1 MKHRPVTYEADLL
14 DKLEVEHQ
22 GLLSQ
27 FKSLCQACDR
37 GNQDEAYSILG
48 LFNTML
54 IEHFV
59 HEDYKL
65 YPYLLQQRRNS
76 AERIRS
82 MHDEMMNIEVDIRK
96 LVKKYDISSQ
106 YISPEEMQ
114 KNWQFIGKSLEI
126 IGLLLKERIHRE
138 ELCLYPLY
146 RDCR

>member
-22 GLLSQ
+22 DLLSQ
-27 FKSLCQACDR
+27 FDSLCQACDR
-37 GNQDEAYSILG
+37 GDQDEAYSMLG

-65 YPYLLQQRRNS
+65 YPYLLEQRGS
-76 AERIRS
+76 SKEQIQA
-82 MHDEMMNIEVDIRK
+82 MHNEMMNIEVDIRK
-96 LVKKYDISSQ
+96 LVKKYDIRSQ
-106 YISPEEMQ
+106 YVSPEDMQ
-114 KNWQFIGKSLEI
+114 KNWQFIGKSLEV

-138 ELCLYPLY
+138 EQCLYPLY
-146 RDCR
+146 K